1 MFLLPHFFQ
10 VDYMA
15 STKAWFNQFL
25 ATEWFHKCFVPSVYE
40 YQTTTLKRKSSEVKA
55 VLLWDNAPAHP
66 VNLTSECG
74 RIKTQFLPPNSTALI
89 QPQDQGIISAL
100 KRAYRKIF
108 VSKCL
113 QVGIVDE
120 VISENALVAM
130 KKYNIADCIFNIAT
144 AWNQLSKDTL
154 SNCWHKLMFDDEF
167 LDDGEHLLEEEEDR
181 QFFCDRFQL
190 EENEIEEWLYN
201 DTEEVLTFEEIAEAV
216 STEPEEEESETEI
229 TGISTFNLKLAD
241 VIDGLDTAL
250 KYFSLDTQ
258 SDELADLHLN
268 FYNQCDCM
276 RKHLFQLQAVQ
287 KKQTKVTDFFKVRFL
302 LSFCLFLYVF
312 FLLILG

>member
-1 MFLLPHFFQ
+1 
-10 VDYMA
+10 MA

-25 ATEWFHKCFVPSVYE
+25 ATEWFNKCFVPSVYE
-40 YQTTTLKRKSSEVKA
+40 YQTTTLKRKSNEVKA

-113 QVGIVDE
+113 QVGVVDE
-120 VISENALVAM
+120 VISENALIAM

-154 SNCWHKLMFDDEF
+154 SNCWHKLMFDDEMS
-167 LDDGEHLLEEEEDR
+167 DDEEHLLEEKDR
-181 QFFCDRFQL
+181 QFFCERFQL
-190 EENEIEEWLYN
+190 EMDDIEEWLYN
-201 DTEEVLTFEEIAEAV
+201 DTEDVMTLEEIAEAA
-216 STEPEEEESETEI
+216 STELEDDETEPEM
-229 TGISTFNLKLAD
+229 TGICTFNFKLSD

-258 SDELADLHLN
+258 SDELADLHSN
-268 FYNQCDCM
+268 FYSQCDCM
-276 RKHLFQLQAVQ
+276 RKHLFQLQAMQ

-302 LSFCLFLYVF
+302 VSFCLFLYEC